1 MASISTVFAPE
12 KRLEDPLE
20 YLPRSKVIQ
29 YQKGKT
35 IYGVGRPPVGLYLV
49 MAGTGIV
56 SRPRD
61 RHPVMVDIYRRDDLL
76 GESTLLE
83 LPQSGE
89 QTTALEDTDL
99 MVWSVSE
106 IKELIMKRP
115 GLALALLQV
124 FVQRTEALT
133 ERIESLS
140 QDTIPRRLARS
151 LVRFSERL
159 GTPQKDGSLRMA
171 PLTHEM
177 LAQYVGTSREMIT
190 HYMNHFR
197 KRGYLRY
204 SRKEI
209 LVCCNAWPEW
219 SSLDHGSD
227 CAS

>member
-1 MASISTVFAPE
+1 MAWAGHPWEFN
-12 KRLEDPLE
+12 
-20 YLPRSKVIQ
+20 
-29 YQKGKT
+29 
-35 IYGVGRPPVGLYLV
+35 LV
-49 MAGTGIV
+49 MAGTVIV

-61 RHPVMVDIYRRDDLL
+61 RHQVIVDVYRRDDFL

-83 LPQSGE
+83 LPQSWE

-99 MVWSVSE
+99 MVWSGSE
-106 IKELIMKRP
+106 IKELLVKRP
-115 GLALALLQV
+115 GLALALLQI
-124 FVQRTEALT
+124 FVQRTGALT

-177 LAQYVGTSREMIT
+177 LAQYVGASCELISF
-190 HYMNHFR
+190 YMNHFR

-209 LVCCNAWPEW
+209 LVCCNAWQEW
-219 SSLDHGSD
+219 SSLDPATKAAKTAKSAKKAGKPKSAGVPELSRHF
-227 CAS
+227 